1 MGKIVWTTRE
11 IVEEMGQ
18 PRISNFPPLASITAP
33 PRGTKH
39 VQEIL
44 SVRGK
49 IVHVIVYLPPGVY
62 NLVWV
67 SILLNNSRVSHH
79 SLLRA
84 VGGDNQYHSLL
95 VADDV
100 VEGDTV
106 DVLVRNYD
114 TKWPHTIGVR
124 VEVEEAS

>member
-1 MGKIVWTTRE
+1 VEKIVWTIRE
-11 IVEEMGQ
+11 IEEEMGQ
-18 PRISNFPPLASITAP
+18 PRISDFPPLAFITTP
-33 PRGTKH
+33 PRGIKQ

-49 IVHVIVYLPPGVY
+49 IVYVIVYLPPGVC

-67 SILLNNSRVSHH
+67 SILLNAGRKANS

-95 VADDV
+95 VADEV

-114 TKWPHTIGVR
+114 RVFSHTIGVR